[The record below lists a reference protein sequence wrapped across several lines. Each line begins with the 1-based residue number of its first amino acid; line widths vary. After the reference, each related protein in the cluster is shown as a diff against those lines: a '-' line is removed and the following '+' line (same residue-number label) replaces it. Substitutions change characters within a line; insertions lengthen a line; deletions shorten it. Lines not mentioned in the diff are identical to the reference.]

1 MHDLKFIQAF
11 VDFESRLPLGEV
23 AKLLSREIFAGIQF
37 TGLNEGIWDEVPAM
51 RLEQD
56 FLGLRVV
63 VGGGADERGSY
74 TLEIEA
80 ADFPWAKIPEA
91 HSQEAVCDIS
101 DYVRELLKGIT
112 SINLTTP
119 RT

>member
-1 MHDLKFIQAF
+1 MHDLKFIRAY
-11 VDFESRLPLGEV
+11 VDFESRLPLIEI

-51 RLEQD
+51 RLDQD

-63 VGGGADERGSY
+63 VGGGADEKRSY

-80 ADFPWAKIPEA
+80 ADFPWSAIPEA
-91 HSQEAVCDIS
+91 HSQEAICDIF
-101 DYVRELLKGIT
+101 DYVRELLKRVT
-112 SINLTTP
+112 SINMTAP
-119 RT
+119 RP